1 MGCAWVFASVRR
13 CALCMGGPGCDGS
26 VHMYAATHGCALV
39 KAIVCGMNFQNT
51 FWRLES

>member
-1 MGCAWVFASVRR
+1 MCGVCMGVCECAQV
-13 CALCMGGPGCDGS
+13 CMGGPGCDGS